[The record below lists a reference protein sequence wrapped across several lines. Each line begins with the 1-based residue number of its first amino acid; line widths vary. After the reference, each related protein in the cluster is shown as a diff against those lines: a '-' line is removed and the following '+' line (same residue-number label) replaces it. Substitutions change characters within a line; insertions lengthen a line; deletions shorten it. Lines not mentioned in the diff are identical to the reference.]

1 MIGVLQKIS
10 RQEIRKMK
18 RVVSMLVCVML
29 CCFAFAGCNDAKAA
43 KNTETNCVVSTYNG
57 GYGMDAFKKVA
68 AKFNEHYAEQG
79 LTVTF
84 DDGDPNLTNSSTVSQ
99 LQAGPKVTT
108 TDLFLPGNVNFRYIV
123 DQGSKFIAGYDCGL
137 EDLTDI
143 LDMNVYGEN
152 VKYRDKVNPQFL
164 DNCAIEKSDSIGYY
178 TLPYMAGMSGFAYD
192 AKLFEDNGWSVP
204 KTTDELIALCDKM
217 RNAKITPFV
226 WASGAGYWD
235 YPVYTWWRQMV
246 TDEQYEDFWNG
257 INSKG
262 EQDIS
267 FINNAAQLRAF
278 TIVEKLLGNTDNSHK
293 YCMRYEHIEAQIA
306 LYTKSNKVA
315 MMPTGDWLE
324 TEMKN
329 VGMQSSDI
337 GLFKYPMASD
347 VRERKNL
354 TTIENNAKLSDVIS
368 AIDENKNYTETKT
381 ATGIANLSESDYNEV
396 KKMRSYMFSNGFMF
410 TAMIPSYANAKDVAK
425 KFILYMASDE
435 AQQIFYNETHALLP
449 YSATNLNT
457 PSSPTRL
464 QQYVIDNMN
473 NATYISNQMPKNALF
488 YRNGLTS
495 WAENIEGH
503 MGTTSSD
510 KKNALAFQ
518 QYTYDYFAERLAG
531 KI

>member
-1 MIGVLQKIS
+1 MKKI
-10 RQEIRKMK
+10 
-18 RVVSMLVCVML
+18 VSMLVCVAL
-29 CCFAFAGCNDAKAA
+29 CCFAFAGCSTSKAA
-43 KNTETNCVVSTYNG
+43 ENTETNCVVATYNG
-57 GYGMDAFKKVA
+57 GYGMDAFKKIA
-68 AKFNEHYAEQG
+68 AKFNEHYADEG

-123 DQGSKFIAGYDCGL
+123 DQGAKFISGYDCGL
-137 EDLTDI
+137 EDLTD
-143 LDMNVYGEN
+143 LMDMNVYGEN
-152 VKYRDKVNPQFL
+152 VTYRDKVNSQFL
-164 DNCAIEKSDSIGYY
+164 DNCAVEKDGSTKYY
-178 TLPYMAGMSGFAYD
+178 TLPYMGGMSGFAYD
-192 AKLFEDNGWSVP
+192 AKLFEDNGWSIP
-204 KTTDELIALCDKM
+204 NTTDELIALCDKM
-217 RNAKITPFV
+217 RNAGVTPFV

-246 TDEQYEDFWNG
+246 TDEQCDDFWNG
-257 INSKG
+257 INSRG

-278 TIVEKLLGNTDNSHK
+278 TIVEKLLGNTANSHRN
-293 YCMRYEHIEAQIA
+293 CMRYEHIEAQIA
-306 LYTKSNKVA
+306 LYTKSNKIA

-329 VGMQSSDI
+329 VGMQSNDI
-337 GLFKYPMASD
+337 GLFKYPVASD

-354 TTIENNAKLSDVIS
+354 TTIASDEKLSAVIS
-368 AIDENKNYTETKT
+368 AIDGNKNYEETKT
-381 ATGIANLSESDYNEV
+381 ASGIADLSERDYNEV

-435 AQQIFYNETHALLP
+435 AQQIFYDETHALLP
-449 YSATNLNT
+449 YSAAKLNT

-464 QQYVIDNMN
+464 QKYVIDNMIGS
-473 NATYISNQMPKNALF
+473 TYISNQMPKNALF
-488 YRNGLTS
+488 YGNGLTS

-503 MGTTSSD
+503 MGTTSND
-510 KKNALAFQ
+510 KKNALGFQ
-518 QYTYDYFAERLAG
+518 QYTYDYFSERLAG
-531 KI
+531 QI